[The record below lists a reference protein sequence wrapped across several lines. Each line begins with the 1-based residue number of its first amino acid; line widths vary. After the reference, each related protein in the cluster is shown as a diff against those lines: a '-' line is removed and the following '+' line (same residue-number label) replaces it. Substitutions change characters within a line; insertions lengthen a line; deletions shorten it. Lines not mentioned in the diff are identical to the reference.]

1 VARSN
6 PQDESSTRTISFIV
20 PAYNEETE
28 LPGTLDSIHS
38 AAVGLGCD
46 YEIVLVNDGSTDATP
61 GIGENFG
68 ARVISINCRQI
79 AASRNAGARA
89 ATGDIFVFIDADTRI
104 TSGHVSGVIGALD
117 SGYVGGGSRLRVDDE
132 IPYWGR
138 ILFGAFTTV
147 YFSLQLGA
155 GAFLFTTRA
164 TFFAIGGF
172 DETYF
177 AGEEVLFTFALK
189 KLGRFKILPEQA
201 ITSGRKLRLY
211 SGRKILQ
218 HGFALLCG
226 GRRAVMS
233 RHKLTMWY
241 GGERERRLD

>member
-1 VARSN
+1 MTKPN
-6 PQDESSTRTISFIV
+6 PQDESSAPTISFIV

-28 LPGTLDSIHS
+28 LPGTLESIHR
-38 AAVGLGCD
+38 AAAGVGSD

-61 GIGENFG
+61 SIGENFG

-79 AASRNAGARA
+79 AASRNVGARA
-89 ATGDIFVFIDADTRI
+89 AAGDILIFIDADTRI
-104 TSGHVSGVIGALD
+104 TAGHVRGVIGALD

-132 IPYWGR
+132 IPFWGR
-138 ILFGAFTTV
+138 ILFGAFTTL
-147 YFSLQLGA
+147 YFSLRLGA

-189 KLGRFKILPEQA
+189 KLGRFEILPEPA

-233 RHKLTMWY
+233 RHKLGMWY